1 MTLWHL
7 HYVNKRP
14 SLYLWDYKI
23 ELQSQSNRISSAFT
37 MWQLP
42 GTFINQEDGNHKSA
56 YV

>member
-1 MTLWHL
+1 MTSWHL

-42 GTFINQEDGNHKSA
+42 GTFIDQEDGNHKSA